1 MRTPWLAFFTN
12 KIIFS
17 WSSCG
22 VLEKL
27 RKFKNAT
34 QTPSG
39 VKGLK
44 FLLKC
49 DFFFLPNEFKVLFY
63 MDLLLPL

>member
-12 KIIFS
+12 KIILS
-17 WSSCG
+17 WSSRG

-34 QTPSG
+34 QTPG
-39 VKGLK
+39 MTGALAVERDVKQ
-44 FLLKC
+44 
-49 DFFFLPNEFKVLFY
+49 
-63 MDLLLPL
+63 